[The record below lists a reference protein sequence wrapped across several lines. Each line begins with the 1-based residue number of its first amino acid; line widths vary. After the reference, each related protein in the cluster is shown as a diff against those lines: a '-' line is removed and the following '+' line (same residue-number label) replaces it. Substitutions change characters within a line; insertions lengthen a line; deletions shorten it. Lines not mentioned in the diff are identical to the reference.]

1 MIVDLEQFY
10 RRGELQMNII
20 ANKYKKLA
28 DFCYELFGEA
38 GLMLHKS
45 KFSNKLYTQY
55 QHLFLL
61 SYKQFRKFTYKE
73 LFEDLSDNLTLQTY
87 LGLNKL
93 PEYTTLIKFAKRLPF
108 TIFDK
113 IMTAFS
119 KFIEQPEKVAI
130 DGTGISLDNASPHYC
145 KRIGKKYHKRPFLKL
160 SVIIEIKYYLIL
172 LFKIRK
178 KARHDLMDAYPMVK
192 KMAKLY
198 EPEIFYG
205 DRGYDSEKLFKLVF
219 EELGAY
225 PLILQKRLDV
235 PKYKRKGRYRKET
248 IDFFDY
254 GEYLQRNK
262 VETAFSI
269 FKKKFGF
276 SIRSRHVKTQKVEA
290 MCRIIVYNIDRLLES
305 GKRVI
310 LIFIRIMRVSY

>member
-1 MIVDLEQFY
+1 MK
-10 RRGELQMNII
+10 II
-20 ANKYKKLA
+20 SFKFKKVA

-45 KFSNKLYTQY
+45 KFSNKLFTQY

-61 SYKQFRKFTYKE
+61 TYKQFRKFTYRE
-73 LFEDLSDNLTLQTY
+73 LLEDLSDNLTLRAY

-93 PEYTTLIKFAKRLPF
+93 PDYTTLIKFAQRLPSI
-108 TIFDK
+108 IFEK
-113 IMTAFS
+113 IMIAFS
-119 KFIEQPEKVAI
+119 KLIEQPEKVAI

-145 KRIGKKYHKRPFLKL
+145 KRIGKQYHKRPFLKL
-160 SVIIEIKYYLIL
+160 SVIVEIKHYMIL
-172 LFKIRK
+172 QFKVRK
-178 KARHDLMDAYPMVK
+178 KTRHDLIDAKPMVK
-192 KMAKLY
+192 KLAKIY

-205 DRGYDSEKLFKLVF
+205 DRGYDDEKLFKQVF

-235 PKYKRKGRYRKET
+235 PKHRRKGTYRKQT
-248 IDFFDY
+248 FGVFDY

-269 FKKKFGF
+269 LKRKFGF
-276 SIRSRHVKTQKVEA
+276 CIKSKEVKTQKVEA
-290 MCRIIVYNIDRLLES
+290 MCRIIAYNIDRLLES
-305 GKRVI
+305 GKQVI
-310 LIFIRIMRVSY
+310 LIFIKITRVSY

>member
-1 MIVDLEQFY
+1 ME
-10 RRGELQMNII
+10 II
-20 ANKYKKLA
+20 QSKFKKVA

-45 KFSNKLYTQY
+45 KFSNKLFTQY

-61 SYKQFRKFTYKE
+61 VYKQFRKFTYKE
-73 LFEDLSDNLTLQTY
+73 LLEDLSDNLTLRAY

-93 PEYTTLIKFAKRLPF
+93 PDYTTLIKFVKRLPVI
-108 TIFDK
+108 IFEK
-113 IMTAFS
+113 LILAFK

-145 KRIGKKYHKRPFLKL
+145 KRIGKSYQKRPFLKL
-160 SVIIEIKYYLIL
+160 SVIIEIKHYLIL
-172 LFKIRK
+172 QFKIRK
-178 KARHDLMDAYPMVK
+178 KARHDVIDARPMVK
-192 KMAKLY
+192 KLAKQY
-198 EPEIFYG
+198 KPEFFYG
-205 DRGYDSEKLFKLVF
+205 DRGYDDEKLFKLVF

-225 PLILQKRLDV
+225 PLILQKRLEV
-235 PKYKRKGRYRKET
+235 PKHRRKGRYRKET
-248 IDFFDY
+248 IDIFDY

-269 FKKKFGF
+269 LKRKFGF
-276 SIRSRHVKTQKVEA
+276 SIRSKDVKNQKVEA
-290 MCRIIVYNIDRLLES
+290 MCRIIAYNIDRLLEN

-310 LIFIRIMRVSY
+310 LIFLKIKRVSY